1 MTSPPPQYPGGQP
14 GFPDQSGGFGQQGHP
29 DQQGYPQPYPGQQGY
44 PQQGQ
49 PQQGYPGQQAYPQ
62 QGYPEQ
68 QGQFPYQGQ
77 PGQHP
82 PGAWNAAPQFG
93 QQPGGGPAPKKK
105 TGLIIG
111 IVVAVVLLAGGGV
124 TAFLLLSGG
133 DDEAELDTLADQMV
147 TAVTDLDVELAASIS
162 CDPTTPTGDP
172 EDIPDGVT
180 FERDGEPTI
189 DGDTATIPFKVG
201 FMGQSQSM
209 TAKAEKRDGEWCISD
224 LG

>member
-29 DQQGYPQPYPGQQGY
+29 GQQGYPQPYPGQQGY

-49 PQQGYPGQQAYPQ
+49 PQQGYPGQQASPQ

-77 PGQHP
+77 PGQQP
-82 PGAWNAAPQFG
+82 PGAWNAGPQFG

-124 TAFLLLSGG
+124 TAFLLLSG
-133 DDEAELDTLADQMV
+133 DSRSDKEQVTELADK
-147 TAVTDLDVELAASIS
+147 AVDAFSARDADMLNDIS
-162 CDPTTPTGDP
+162 CGTVEGDP
-172 EDIPDGVT
+172 SNVPEGAYLERRGEVT
-180 FERDGEPTI
+180 IKGNM
-189 DGDTATIPFKVG
+189 ATIPMAKGIVG
-201 FMGQSQSM
+201 DRSEEGEIIARKQG
-209 TAKAEKRDGEWCISD
+209 GEWCLEVS
-224 LG
+224 